1 MSPPSCRL
9 FSLAQGTDACFKTNN
24 INAGTNSCHSQ
35 KSCKD
40 VSDSTIGND
49 SCHGLFG
56 FACHSVQ
63 NSNIHDGSCRCDD
76 AYCCD
81 NVKNS
86 IIGKGSCNDGRVH
99 GSRQCANGKENP
111 NRNCD
116 TSCGGLENKKIGNNS
131 CNNGKNSNGG
141 VCYQCKHNVP
151 DNACNE
157 GSTDDL
163 TDGYCNYCV
172 ENPSSEK

>member
-9 FSLAQGTDACFKTNN
+9 FSLAQGVDACFNTNN
-24 INAGTNSCHSQ
+24 INAGTSSCHGY
-35 KSCKD
+35 KACRD

-49 SCHGLFG
+49 SCHGP
-56 FACHSVQ
+56 FACTSLQ
-63 NSNIHDGSCRCDD
+63 SSTIHDGSCRCDD
-76 AYCCD
+76 GDCCD
-81 NVKNS
+81 KVKNS

-131 CNNGKNSNGG
+131 CNNGENSNGYDG

-151 DNACNE
+151 DNACNT
-157 GSTDDL
+157 GITDDMDPI
-163 TDGYCNYCV
+163 TGYCNYCL
-172 ENPSSEK
+172 

>member
-49 SCHGLFG
+49 SCHGYRSCTSLK
-56 FACHSVQ
+56 S
-63 NSNIHDGSCRCDD
+63 STIHDGSCRCDD
-76 AYCCD
+76 GHCCED
-81 NVKNS
+81 VKNS
-86 IIGKGSCNDGRVH
+86 IIGKGSCTDGRH
-99 GSRQCANGKENP
+99 RNYDYDPLCTGTNCNTACA
-111 NRNCD
+111 
-116 TSCGGLENKKIGNNS
+116 GLENKKIENNS
-131 CNNGKNSNGG
+131 CNNGKNTNGG

-151 DNACNE
+151 DNACNT
-157 GSTDDL
+157 GITDDM
-163 TDGYCNYCV
+163 DSNGYCNYCL
-172 ENPSSEK
+172 